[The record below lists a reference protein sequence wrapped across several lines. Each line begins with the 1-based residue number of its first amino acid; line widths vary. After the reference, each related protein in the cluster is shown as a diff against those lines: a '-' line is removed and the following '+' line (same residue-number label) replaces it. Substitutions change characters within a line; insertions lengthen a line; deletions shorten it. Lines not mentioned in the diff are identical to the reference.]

1 MDFIFC
7 PEFSKETGIGHLS
20 RCINLALELKKK
32 GAEIIFIINKN
43 NLTHLSN
50 KIEKNF
56 EIKKNKINPIFS
68 KKKK

>member
-43 NLTHLSN
+43 NLTH
-50 KIEKNF
+50 F
-56 EIKKNKINPIFS
+56 
-68 KKKK
+68 